1 MANSPDMMMNQ
12 NPQILPAGTQGMLDA
27 TGLSAVGMPSLIL
40 PKPFDMADP
49 TLQSA
54 FDKIRTEIVD
64 KSVQWESRMTPM
76 FAEYEEFTDSWRV
89 VARRASGIPTRLFN
103 SKSGETHRAIETLTA
118 KEFMALVSNPDFFY
132 AVGEGVDQFG
142 REVSEMELQAVEQ
155 TIRKQLLKIRFEEKL
170 ERGIRSKKT
179 FGTLIA
185 ECPWISFPYG
195 DGEKSFEGTDF
206 IPRSLL
212 TTGFNPFVYDLDQS
226 DYLFTIDFPTIT
238 MLRNW
243 AKNNKADW
251 NVNGVEKIYEENKD
265 GKGSAVQGVSKTTV
279 YSRVVQRKQRA
290 GYTVLENNIWE
301 LLTYHGRIDT
311 DNDAVMRYWESMG
324 RQDDPSLC
332 DFTAGV
338 MQEEGVVRFHATPF
352 RSWHHLFKTSHEK
365 LFELEPLGYGAA
377 KIGRKRQRELDA
389 LESRTNDLI
398 MFNVLPMWKIGK
410 YAGVDVSKLTIK
422 PWSFI
427 ELENIDQLQPIQANV
442 NALPYS
448 LNMQGIWKEDFRT
461 MTGATGNLQG
471 TGGGGSSA
479 TENVIIQNE
488 SSSAVQLRAKITA
501 QVFLRDLLETMHV
514 NNTYLM
520 DNGFWIKTMMTPRPF
535 YVNKENLPTNVGFL
549 LKLAADDGAKQAE
562 IQSVMQALQMATSF
576 RNSPTAMNVVEPLWQ
591 KLFRLLGED
600 TRLLSKPLPIYQQM
614 LLNQQAAQNQQSQT
628 GQNTDVRSMDG
639 SMDQGGGTPQGGFNS
654 PVGPVMTSPTNQ
666 TPVKMS

>member
-1 MANSPDMMMNQ
+1 MANSPDMAMNQ
-12 NPQILPAGTQGMLDA
+12 TPDPMQGGGQIASPL
-27 TGLSAVGMPSLIL
+27 GMPALII
-40 PKPFDMADP
+40 PKPFDIADP
-49 TLQSA
+49 SLEAA

-64 KSVQWESRMTPM
+64 KSVQWENRMLTM
-76 FAEYEEFTDSWRV
+76 FGEYEEFTDSWRV
-89 VARRASGIPTRLFN
+89 VGKRPAGMPTRLFN

-118 KEFMALVSNPDFFY
+118 KEFMALVANPDWFY
-132 AVGEGVDQFG
+132 AEGEGVDQFG
-142 REVSEMELQAVEQ
+142 REVSEMEIQAVEQ
-155 TIRKQLLKIRFEEKL
+155 TLRKQLQKIRFEEKL

-185 ECPWISFPYG
+185 ECPWVSFPYG

-206 IPRSLL
+206 VPRSLL

-243 AKNNKADW
+243 AKNNKKDW
-251 NVNGVEKIYEENKD
+251 NVAGVEKIYNDNKD
-265 GKGSAVQGVSKTTV
+265 GKGSSVQGVSKTTV

-311 DNDAVMRYWESMG
+311 DNDAVNRYWESEG

-332 DFTAGV
+332 DFTCGV
-338 MQEEGVVRFHATPF
+338 MQEEGTVRFHATPF

-448 LNMQGIWKEDFRT
+448 LNMQNIWKEDFRT
-461 MTGATGNLQG
+461 MTGATGTLQG
-471 TGGGGSSA
+471 SGGNTGSA
-479 TENVIIQNE
+479 TGDVIIQNE
-488 SSSAVQLRAKITA
+488 SSSAAQVRSKITA

-535 YVNKENLPTNVGFL
+535 YVNKDNLPTNVGFL
-549 LKLAADDGAKQAE
+549 LKLAADDSGKQVE

-576 RNSPTAMNVVEPLWQ
+576 RNSPTALNVIEPLWQ

-600 TRLLSKPLPIYQQM
+600 TRLLTKPLPMYQQM
-614 LLNQQAAQNQQSQT
+614 LLNQQAAQNQQSQQ
-628 GQNTDVRSMDG
+628 GQNTDVQSMEG
-639 SMDQGGGTPQGGFNS
+639 GAEAGGGTPQGGFNS